1 MSCVIGYL
9 ALRNIFFY
17 DLIQVHSLYRV
28 ITVYEYLCKLG
39 KSIETTF
46 LFYDDYYIFFYFSL
60 KTKQLHK

>member
-28 ITVYEYLCKLG
+28 ITVYEYLCKLE

-46 LFYDDYYIFFYFSL
+46 LFYDDY
-60 KTKQLHK
+60 